1 MLTFL
6 YILGSLLLVT
16 FLLFF
21 FSRNPAESTNEA
33 SPTADK

>member
-6 YILGSLLLVT
+6 LILGSLLIIT

-21 FSRNPAESTNEA
+21 FSRNPRDEQAEISPST
-33 SPTADK
+33 DK